1 MIKMQYTERNGVILS
16 MLSWRLWQTI
26 AEPSIRNP
34 IFSFVRDKKEP
45 IKKSQSPRLKLIRYG
60 LIFVITLLMLIA
72 FIRVPEFLILLFQI
86 PLMMIVLII
95 ISPLF
100 LPLAFVMIG
109 GYLVNKIS
117 QGIHREKYQYT
128 YELLCASPD
137 GSLYANWSF
146 AKGILHR
153 YGWFPWLKSATHIFY
168 RLGQFITASIFLIVT
183 IGLLTGSENMGV
195 EQIQLVASLVLLLG
209 LFYTTMQQS
218 LALSFI
224 IGLYTGSMDI
234 SRHDASLIAVLS
246 YTLLQILPFVIAFG
260 LYLVPTT
267 LMTTPN
273 LIVEV
278 GINIIALLSIY
289 LLRELALVALWFRLK
304 YHLNATSDTT
314 QTITRELRRPSVFNA
329 T

>member
-16 MLSWRLWQTI
+16 MLSSRLWQTI

-34 IFSFVRDKKEP
+34 IFSLVRDKKEP
-45 IKKSQSPRLKLIRYG
+45 IKSQSPRRKFIRYG
-60 LIFVITLLMLIA
+60 LIFVIALLMLVA

-86 PLMMIVLII
+86 PLMMIVFII
-95 ISPLF
+95 VSPLF
-100 LPLAFVMIG
+100 LPFAFVMIG
-109 GYLVNKIS
+109 SYLVNKIS
-117 QGIHREKYQYT
+117 QGIHQEKYQYT

-146 AKGILHR
+146 AKGLLHR
-153 YGWFPWLKSATHIFY
+153 YSWFPWLKSATHLFY
-168 RLGQFITASIFLIVT
+168 RFGQFITTGIFLIVT
-183 IGLLTGSENMGV
+183 IGLLTGSENMGM
-195 EQIQLVASLVLLLG
+195 EQIKLVASLVILLG

-218 LALSFI
+218 IALSFI

-234 SRHDASLIAVLS
+234 SRNDASLIAILS
-246 YTLLQILPFVIAFG
+246 YTLLQILPCVIAYG
-260 LYLVPTT
+260 LYFVPTT

-273 LIVEV
+273 LLVEV
-278 GINIIALLSIY
+278 IINIIALSSIY
-289 LLRELALVALWFRLK
+289 LLRELALVSLWFRLK

-314 QTITRELRRPSVFNA
+314 QTIMREFHRPSVFSA